1 MPKISLQKSSV
12 LDLFEARSDNWKC
25 PEFHRALEVSM
36 GSRWDNVKDAHST
49 LLLADR
55 IGRWPRVVEQYV
67 RSHAEG
73 GSVNAD
79 LISIAQRLSL

>member
-1 MPKISLQKSSV
+1 MPKMSLQKTSV

-25 PEFHRALEVSM
+25 HEFHRALEASM
-36 GSRWDNVKDAHST
+36 GSRGDNVKDAHST
-49 LLLADR
+49 ILLADR
-55 IGRWPRVVEQYV
+55 IGRWPNVVEHYV

-79 LISIAQRLSL
+79 LISIAQRLGL